1 MRPCLAHT
9 AATTPLWLA
18 EAYCVTLHQRLTS
31 PPSLPSP
38 QEFVSGID
46 GIPPAAQAELL
57 ALTPA
62 TYIGNAAQQA
72 KDIRAR
78 LAAL

>member
-1 MRPCLAHT
+1 MRGTCLPICLNPPSRCT
-9 AATTPLWLA
+9 SPSQPGTTSLLP
-18 EAYCVTLHQRLTS
+18 
-31 PPSLPSP
+31 PPSLA